1 MKLFL
6 SILELATIW
15 VEQTSKLSAR
25 HKARKLALDFLFEGD
40 IRKIEPLELFNSRDK
55 SQISEVDYAEEI
67 IAGVSSHLS
76 KIDEL
81 IISYAEG
88 WDLDRMPV
96 VDRNIIRIALFE
108 IFWSDAV
115 PDDVAI
121 SEALALSDENSTS
134 ESTKYINGVLSR
146 ILSLKPSLNIT

>member
-1 MKLFL
+1 M
-6 SILELATIW
+6 
-15 VEQTSKLSAR
+15 SAR
-25 HKARKLALDFLFEGD
+25 HKARKRALDFLFESD
-40 IRKIEPLELFNSRDK
+40 IRKIDALELLAERELSE
-55 SQISEVDYAEEI
+55 ISEGAYALEI
-67 IAGVSSHLS
+67 LQGVKLHKE

-108 IFWSDAV
+108 LFWSKSV
-115 PDDVAI
+115 PEDVVI
-121 SEALALSDENSTS
+121 SEALKLSDENSTS

-146 ILSLKPSLNIT
+146 ILALKPSLNIN